1 MKIYTLNYGKMRLM
15 MTKIKANIR
24 GDSGLSDSQLMRS
37 QNLIYQKN
45 QKALDEL
52 EEYGIMELRRRRFE
66 ASSRPPRRKKS
77 LWTIIKE
84 FFGVK

>member
-1 MKIYTLNYGKMRLM
+1 M

-37 QNLIYQKN
+37 QQLIYQKN

-52 EEYGIMELRRRRFE
+52 EQYGIMEMRRRRYE
-66 ASSRPPRRKKS
+66 AGAKAPKKRTT
-77 LWTIIKE
+77 LWSWIKSW
-84 FFGVK
+84 FVR

>member
-1 MKIYTLNYGKMRLM
+1 M

-37 QNLIYQKN
+37 QDLIYQKN

-52 EEYGIMELRRRRFE
+52 EQYGIMEARRRRYQ
-66 ASSRPPRRKKS
+66 ANAKMPKRRKSFWGWITSWFRGKKVN
-77 LWTIIKE
+77 TND
-84 FFGVK
+84 